1 MQHAWNDKHSYLLLL
16 RRTLV
21 LVLRVLSL
29 EWISLRMEPISN
41 SNIIH
46 IASLSFTSPFLFFFL
61 SLTCLFTFSSFL
73 GLWSVFLV
81 YSNFLL
87 FLLCFLNYINFRFL
101 EMYKGMYWNL
111 NLVLLS
117 SSIFN
122 IFFFLHLFVVYEIFV
137 NIFVI
142 CFKLSWKT
150 FVFL

>member
-1 MQHAWNDKHSYLLLL
+1 MLLLPPLIEGYYLLCAKETRKKKRNKIFYFFFFFYLFFTLYFFFFYINYSPCNMHGMTNILILSLL

-73 GLWSVFLV
+73 GL
-81 YSNFLL
+81 
-87 FLLCFLNYINFRFL
+87 
-101 EMYKGMYWNL
+101 
-111 NLVLLS
+111 
-117 SSIFN
+117 
-122 IFFFLHLFVVYEIFV
+122 
-137 NIFVI
+137 
-142 CFKLSWKT
+142 
-150 FVFL
+150 

>member
-1 MQHAWNDKHSYLLLL
+1 MCKGNEKKKTQQNFLFFFFFFNFFLSFIIFFFYINYSPCNMHGMTNILILSLL

-46 IASLSFTSPFLFFFL
+46 IASFSFTSPFLFFFL

-87 FLLCFLNYINFRFL
+87 FLLCFLNLYQF
-101 EMYKGMYWNL
+101 
-111 NLVLLS
+111 
-117 SSIFN
+117 
-122 IFFFLHLFVVYEIFV
+122 
-137 NIFVI
+137 
-142 CFKLSWKT
+142 
-150 FVFL
+150 